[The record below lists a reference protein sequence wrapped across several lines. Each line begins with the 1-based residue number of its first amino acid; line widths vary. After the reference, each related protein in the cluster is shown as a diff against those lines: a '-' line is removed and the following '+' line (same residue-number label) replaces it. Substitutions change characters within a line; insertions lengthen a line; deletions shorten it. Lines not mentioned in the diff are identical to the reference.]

1 MIKEKINPDKNLVN
15 SKSGYS
21 QESYREEY
29 EQLTIAYNRILEF
42 KHSELFSK
50 LDKEEVAIVENYL
63 NSYKKKIENIQFNK
77 DDYFLN
83 GQDIL
88 KISKINDDDLLRFLI
103 YRYKY
108 TVYPHLFKIDKYP
121 PNIQIE
127 PTSICN
133 FRCVMCYQADKSFSN
148 KSNGFMG
155 HMDLELYK
163 KIIDEIEGNIEAV
176 TLASR
181 GEPTLNPKI
190 IEMVQYSKNKFLGFK
205 INTNASMLN
214 ENLIKNLLDANFA
227 EIVFSVDATDKETY
241 EKIRINGKYEKIFKN
256 LELFSQIKKSEF
268 PNSNTISKISGVK
281 IREAQNV
288 EEMKNKVGSYVD
300 VVQLVDYTPWESSYD
315 NPVGYTNEPCHQ
327 LWHRMFVWQDGKVN
341 PCDYDYK
348 SALSKWN
355 VKNNTISEIWNSD
368 EYNNY
373 RSMHI
378 NNMRKD
384 LYPCDRCTFGNA

>member
-1 MIKEKINPDKNLVN
+1 MKDKINPDRSLVN
-15 SKSGYS
+15 STSGYHD
-21 QESYREEY
+21 ENYKEDFK
-29 EQLTIAYNRILEF
+29 QLKKVFDRIVNLKNSGLFLKLE
-42 KHSELFSK
+42 KNEK
-50 LDKEEVAIVENYL
+50 NIIENYL
-63 NSYKKKIENIQFNK
+63 NSYKKKIENIEFKNE
-77 DDYFLN
+77 DFFLK

-88 KISKINDDDLLRFLI
+88 KISKIDDKNLLRFLL

-108 TVYPHLFKIDKYP
+108 SVYPKIFKVDNFP
-121 PNIQIE
+121 PNFQIE

-133 FRCVMCYQADKSFSN
+133 FRCVMCYQTDKSFSG

-155 HMDLELYK
+155 HMDIDLFK

-190 IEMVQYSKNKFLGFK
+190 IEMVQYCKNKFLGFK

-227 EIVFSVDATDKETY
+227 EIVFSVDAADKETY
-241 EKIRINGKYEKIFKN
+241 EKIRINGKYEKVFKN
-256 LELFSQIKKSEF
+256 LELFSEIKKKDF
-268 PNSNTISKISGVK
+268 PNSNTLTKISGVK
-281 IREAQNV
+281 IKDSLNV
-288 EEMKNKVGSYVD
+288 EEMKSKVGNYVD

-315 NPVGYTNEPCHQ
+315 NLVGYTNEACYQ
-327 LWHRMFVWQDGKVN
+327 LWHRMFVWYDGKVN

-348 SALSKWN
+348 SKLSKWN
-355 VKNNTISEIWNSD
+355 LNNNTISEIWNSED
-368 EYNNY
+368 YNKY

-378 NNMRKD
+378 NNMRKV

>member
-1 MIKEKINPDKNLVN
+1 MKEKIIPDKKLVN
-15 SKSGYS
+15 SKGGYS
-21 QESYREEY
+21 DHSFIENL
-29 EQLTIAYNRILEF
+29 EQLKIVNNRIQDL
-42 KHSELFSK
+42 KNSEIFSNLK
-50 LDKEEVAIVENYL
+50 ANEVNVIENYL
-63 NSYKKKIENIQFNK
+63 NSYEKKIKNIKFDK
-77 DDYFLN
+77 EDFFLE

-88 KISKINDDDLLRFLI
+88 KISKIDDEDLLRFLL
-103 YRYKY
+103 YKYKY
-108 TVYPHLFKIDKYP
+108 TVYPTLFKVDNYP

-148 KSNGFMG
+148 KSNGYMG
-155 HMDLELYK
+155 HMSIDLYK
-163 KIIDEIEGNIEAV
+163 KVIDEIEGNIEAV

-181 GEPTLNPKI
+181 GEPTLNPNI
-190 IEMVQYSKNKFLGFK
+190 IDMVQYSKNKFLGFK

-256 LELFSQIKKSEF
+256 LELFSKIKKSDF

-281 IREAQNV
+281 IKEAQNV
-288 EEMKNKVGSYVD
+288 EEMKSKVGNYVD
-300 VVQLVDYTPWESSYD
+300 VVQLVDYTPWESSYE
-315 NPVGYTNEPCHQ
+315 NPIGQINEPCHQ
-327 LWHRMFVWQDGKVN
+327 LWHRMFVWYDGKVN

-348 SALSKWN
+348 SKLSKWN
-355 VKNNTISEIWNSD
+355 VNKNTINEIWNSN

-378 NNMRKD
+378 KNLRKD

>member
-1 MIKEKINPDKNLVN
+1 MIKDKISPDKSLVKSKGGYNEESFKEKIEQQKN
-15 SKSGYS
+15 
-21 QESYREEY
+21 
-29 EQLTIAYNRILEF
+29 AYNRILQF
-42 KHSELFSK
+42 KNNILFKK
-50 LDKEEVAIVENYL
+50 LDKNEMQIIDIYL
-63 NSYKKKIENIQFNK
+63 NSYKKKIANK
-77 DDYFLN
+77 PFDKEDFFLS
-83 GQDIL
+83 GQDVL
-88 KISKINDDDLLRFLI
+88 KISKVSDENLARFLI

-108 TVYPHLFKIDKYP
+108 SLNPILYKIDKYP

-133 FRCVMCYQADKSFSN
+133 FRCVMCYQADKSFSG
-148 KSNGFMG
+148 KSHGHMG
-155 HMDLELYK
+155 HMDFELYK

-214 ENLIKNLLDANFA
+214 ENLINNLLDANFA
-227 EIVFSVDATDKETY
+227 EIVFSVDATDKDTY
-241 EKIRINGKYEKIFKN
+241 EKIRINGKYEKIMSN
-256 LELFSQIKKSEF
+256 LELFSKIKKNNF
-268 PNSNTISKISGVK
+268 PNSNTITKISGVK
-281 IREAQNV
+281 IKEAQNV
-288 EEMKNKVGSYVD
+288 EEMKKKVGKYVD
-300 VVQLVDYTPWESSYD
+300 VVQLVDYTPWESSYN

-348 SALSKWN
+348 SELSKWN
-355 VKNNTISEIWNSD
+355 VKNNSISEIWNSK
-368 EYNNY
+368 EYNKY
-373 RSMHI
+373 RSMHLD
-378 NNMRKD
+378 NMRKS

>member
-1 MIKEKINPDKNLVN
+1 MKEKINPDKNLVN

-21 QESYREEY
+21 EESFQENLD
-29 EQLTIAYNRILEF
+29 QLKKAFDRILKLKNSDLFF
-42 KHSELFSK
+42 KLEKSES
-50 LDKEEVAIVENYL
+50 DIIENYL
-63 NSYKKKIENIQFNK
+63 SSYKKKIENIKFTNK
-77 DDYFLN
+77 DFFLT

-88 KISKINDDDLLRFLI
+88 KISKINDQNLLRFLI

-108 TVYPHLFKIDKYP
+108 SVYPKLFKVDDYP

-127 PTSICN
+127 PTSVCN

-155 HMDLELYK
+155 HMDIDLFK
-163 KIIDEIEGNIEAV
+163 KIIDEIEGKIEAV

-190 IEMVQYSKNKFLGFK
+190 IEMVQYCKNKFLGFK
-205 INTNASMLN
+205 INTNASLLN

-227 EIVFSVDATDKETY
+227 EIVFSADAADKETY
-241 EKIRINGKYEKIFKN
+241 EKIRINGKYEKVFKN
-256 LELFSQIKKSEF
+256 LELFSQIKKSDF
-268 PNSNTISKISGVK
+268 PNSNTLTKISGVK
-281 IREAQNV
+281 IKESQNI
-288 EEMKNKVGSYVD
+288 EEMKTKVGKYVD

-327 LWHRMFVWQDGKVN
+327 LWHRMFVWQDGKAN

-348 SALSKWN
+348 SKLSKWN
-355 VKNNTISEIWNSD
+355 VKDNTISEIWNSD
-368 EYNNY
+368 EYNDY

>member
-1 MIKEKINPDKNLVN
+1 MKEKIIPDKNLVN

-21 QESYREEY
+21 DESFKENF
-29 EQLTIAYNRILEF
+29 EQLNVVFSRILNL
-42 KHSELFSK
+42 KNSENFLK
-50 LDKEEVAIVENYL
+50 LEKKETDIIENYL
-63 NSYKKKIENIQFNK
+63 NSYKKKIENAKFIRGDF
-77 DDYFLN
+77 FLK
-83 GQDIL
+83 GQDLL
-88 KISKINDDDLLRFLI
+88 KISKISDEDLLRFLL
-103 YRYKY
+103 YKYKY
-108 TVYPHLFKIDKYP
+108 TVYPSLFKVDNYP

-148 KSNGFMG
+148 KSNGYMG
-155 HMDLELYK
+155 HMDIDLYK

-227 EIVFSVDATDKETY
+227 EIVFSVDATDKDTY
-241 EKIRINGKYEKIFKN
+241 EKIRINGKYEKVFKN
-256 LELFSQIKKSEF
+256 LELFSEIKKSEF

-281 IREAQNV
+281 IIEAQNI
-288 EEMKNKVGSYVD
+288 EEMKSKVGNYVD
-300 VVQLVDYTPWESSYD
+300 IVQLVDYTPWESSYD
-315 NPVGYTNEPCHQ
+315 NPIGYTNEPCHQ
-327 LWHRMFVWQDGKVN
+327 LWHRMFVWYDGKVN

-348 SALSKWN
+348 SKLSKWN
-355 VKNNTISEIWNSD
+355 VKNKTISEIWNSED
-368 EYNNY
+368 YNNY
-373 RSMHI
+373 RTMHI
-378 NNMRKD
+378 KSMRKD

>member
-1 MIKEKINPDKNLVN
+1 MTDKIIPDKNLINTRGGYHDEGFKENFNDLKNVFDRIVSLKN
-15 SKSGYS
+15 S
-21 QESYREEY
+21 
-29 EQLTIAYNRILEF
+29 N
-42 KHSELFSK
+42 LFFS
-50 LDKEEVAIVENYL
+50 LDENKKKIIENYL
-63 NSYKKKIENIQFNK
+63 NSYEKKIQNIEFSK
-77 DDYFLN
+77 EDFFLT

-88 KISKINDDDLLRFLI
+88 KISKINDQNLLKFLI

-108 TVYPHLFKIDKYP
+108 SVYPKLFKVDDYP

-127 PTSICN
+127 PTSVCN

-155 HMDLELYK
+155 HMDIDLFK
-163 KIIDEIEGNIEAV
+163 KIINEIEGKIEAV

-190 IEMVQYSKNKFLGFK
+190 IEMVQYCKNKFLGFK

-227 EIVFSVDATDKETY
+227 EIVFSADAADKETY
-241 EKIRINGKYEKIFKN
+241 ENIRINGKYEKVFKN
-256 LELFSQIKKSEF
+256 LELFSQIKKSDF
-268 PNSNTISKISGVK
+268 PNSNTLTKISGVK
-281 IREAQNV
+281 IKESQNID
-288 EEMKNKVGSYVD
+288 EMKTKVGKYVD

-327 LWHRMFVWQDGKVN
+327 LWHRMFVWHDGKAN

-348 SALSKWN
+348 SKLSKWN
-355 VKNNTISEIWNSD
+355 AKDNTISEIWNSE

-378 NNMRKD
+378 SNRRKD
-384 LYPCDRCTFGNA
+384 LYPCDRCTFGNV

>member
-1 MIKEKINPDKNLVN
+1 MTDKIIPDKNLINTRGGYHDEGFKENFNDLKNVFDRIVSLKN
-15 SKSGYS
+15 S
-21 QESYREEY
+21 
-29 EQLTIAYNRILEF
+29 N
-42 KHSELFSK
+42 LFFS
-50 LDKEEVAIVENYL
+50 LDENKKKIIENYL
-63 NSYKKKIENIQFNK
+63 NSYEKKIQNIEFSK
-77 DDYFLN
+77 EDFFLT

-88 KISKINDDDLLRFLI
+88 KISKINDQNLLKFLI

-108 TVYPHLFKIDKYP
+108 SVYPKLFKVDDYP

-127 PTSICN
+127 PTSVCN

-155 HMDLELYK
+155 HMDIDLFK
-163 KIIDEIEGNIEAV
+163 KIINEIEGKIEAV

-190 IEMVQYSKNKFLGFK
+190 IEMVQYCKNKFLGSK

-227 EIVFSVDATDKETY
+227 EIVFSADAADKETY
-241 EKIRINGKYEKIFKN
+241 ENIRINGKYEKVFKN
-256 LELFSQIKKSEF
+256 LELFSQIKKSDF
-268 PNSNTISKISGVK
+268 PNSNTLTKISGVK
-281 IREAQNV
+281 IKESQNID
-288 EEMKNKVGSYVD
+288 EMKTKVGKYVD

-327 LWHRMFVWQDGKVN
+327 LWHRMFVWHDGKAN

-348 SALSKWN
+348 SKLSKWN
-355 VKNNTISEIWNSD
+355 AKDNTISEIWNSE

-378 NNMRKD
+378 SNRRKD
-384 LYPCDRCTFGNA
+384 LYPCDRCTFGNV

>member
-1 MIKEKINPDKNLVN
+1 MKEKISPDRNLVN

-21 QESYREEY
+21 EEGFKENL
-29 EQLTIAYNRILEF
+29 EQLKKAFDRIL
-42 KHSELFSK
+42 KLKNSDLFLK
-50 LDKEEVAIVENYL
+50 LEKNEIDIIENYL
-63 NSYKKKIENIQFNK
+63 DSYKKKIENIKFTNK
-77 DDYFLN
+77 DFFLT

-88 KISKINDDDLLRFLI
+88 KISKIDDENLLRFLI

-108 TVYPHLFKIDKYP
+108 SVYPNLFKVDNYP

-127 PTSICN
+127 PTSVCN

-155 HMDLELYK
+155 HMDIDLFK
-163 KIIDEIEGNIEAV
+163 KIIDEIDGNIEAV

-190 IEMVQYSKNKFLGFK
+190 IEMVQYCKNKFLGFK

-227 EIVFSVDATDKETY
+227 EIVFSADAADKETY
-241 EKIRINGKYEKIFKN
+241 EKIRINGKYEKVFKN
-256 LELFSQIKKSEF
+256 LELFSQIKKSDF
-268 PNSNTISKISGVK
+268 PNSNTLTKISGVK
-281 IREAQNV
+281 IKESQNI
-288 EEMKNKVGSYVD
+288 EEMKTKVGKYVD

-315 NPVGYTNEPCHQ
+315 NPVGYTNDPCHQ
-327 LWHRMFVWQDGKVN
+327 LWHRMFVWQDGKAN

-348 SALSKWN
+348 SKLSKWN
-355 VKNNTISEIWNSD
+355 VKDNTISEIWNSD
-368 EYNNY
+368 DYNNY